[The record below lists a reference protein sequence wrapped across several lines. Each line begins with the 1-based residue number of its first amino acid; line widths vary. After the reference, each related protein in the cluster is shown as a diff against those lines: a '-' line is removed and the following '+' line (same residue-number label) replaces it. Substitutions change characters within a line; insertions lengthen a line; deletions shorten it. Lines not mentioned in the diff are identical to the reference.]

1 MIQNKM
7 HQFIKGCSKFKPKN
21 KILYIS
27 IIYASI
33 LFTGCQTVQT
43 IVSHPDY
50 DMFDLLR
57 GHNTYN
63 QTQQF
68 PSKGYKIRGIRY
80 HDVVVKKFP
89 DNDSLFYLKYNPK
102 YEERNFYFSV
112 IDKYT
117 VDTLLSYALDKK
129 KVSGV
134 YRREEYVDKALV
146 QLGIKNYQSNEG
158 LWTYFAPK
166 YKMVKGN
173 LPTDIVK
180 SGFHREY
187 EVFNYKA
194 AQKAYYL
201 QRHPEQKRSAF
212 EILGALYIINHLS
225 KYGKKDNGIYYNGVH
240 FRNQADV
247 EDYKN
252 ANGLK

>member
-63 QTQQF
+63 QAQQF
-68 PSKGYKIRGIRY
+68 PSKGYNIRGIRY

-89 DNDSLFYLKYNPK
+89 
-102 YEERNFYFSV
+102 
-112 IDKYT
+112 
-117 VDTLLSYALDKK
+117 
-129 KVSGV
+129 
-134 YRREEYVDKALV
+134 DKALV

-225 KYGKKDNGIYYNGVH
+225 KNGRKDNGIYYNGLH
-240 FRNQADV
+240 FSNQADV
-247 EDYKN
+247 ENYKN

>member
-63 QTQQF
+63 QAQQF

-89 DNDSLFYLKYNPK
+89 DNDSLFYLKPQI
-102 YEERNFYFSV
+102 RN
-112 IDKYT
+112 
-117 VDTLLSYALDKK
+117 L
-129 KVSGV
+129 
-134 YRREEYVDKALV
+134 
-146 QLGIKNYQSNEG
+146 
-158 LWTYFAPK
+158 
-166 YKMVKGN
+166 
-173 LPTDIVK
+173 
-180 SGFHREY
+180 
-187 EVFNYKA
+187 
-194 AQKAYYL
+194 
-201 QRHPEQKRSAF
+201 
-212 EILGALYIINHLS
+212 
-225 KYGKKDNGIYYNGVH
+225 
-240 FRNQADV
+240 
-247 EDYKN
+247 
-252 ANGLK
+252 